1 MTSLLDRQREFAG
14 YLVVGFPELSLAS
27 IPLKS
32 ACAATGNATQEN
44 NVKPVTSGPLD
55 HGSDGAMQWRLTR
68 LDGPTGLRGWAAA
81 HNLPWDTLRTQAAF
95 FLWECEQ
102 YYPALLKDL
111 RAGAKSIETLT
122 ANISKFYERPSRRYE
137 ELDKRIAAA
146 KTVYHAMSGS
156 PPPLPVPPP
165 PSLPPVLQPM
175 AANPHTSN
183 VGWMVIAYGFACFF
197 RITIF
202 GYPAEGDAILAWL
215 LGAYM
220 LWAPDAKAP
229 TAGHSEENMML
240 ADNLVALKNLLSELV
255 PAVHTLVAAH
265 TDLQTKV
272 STADAVD
279 QELTTLLSDLSAAV
293 TALKTLVAPQQ

>member
-14 YLVVGFPELSLAS
+14 YLVVGFPELSLPS

-32 ACAATGNATQEN
+32 ACAVAGNATQEN
-44 NVKPVTSGPLD
+44 NVEPVTKGPLD
-55 HGSDGAMQWRLTR
+55 HGSNGAMQWRLTR
-68 LDGPTGLRGWAAA
+68 LDGPTGLRGWAAQ

-111 RAGAKSIETLT
+111 RDGAKTIETLT
-122 ANISKFYERPSRRYE
+122 ANISRFYERPNRRYE
-137 ELDKRIAAA
+137 ALDRRIAAA
-146 KTVYHAMSGS
+146 KAVYHAMSGS
-156 PPPLPVPPP
+156 PTPTPVPPP
-165 PSLPPVLQPM
+165 PILPPVLQPM
-175 AANPHTSN
+175 ASNPHTSN
-183 VGWMVIAYGFACFF
+183 VGWLVIAYGFACFF

-229 TAGHSEENMML
+229 ASGPSEENTML
-240 ADNLVALKNLLSELV
+240 ADNLVTLKNLLSELL
-255 PAVHTLVAAH
+255 PAVNSLVAAH
-265 TDLQTKV
+265 GDLQSKV
-272 STADAVD
+272 STAEAVD
-279 QELTTLLSDLSAAV
+279 QELATVLNDLSAAV
-293 TALKTLVAPQQ
+293 TALKTITAPQQ